1 MSIWGFN
8 LPIKQH
14 NLIGVEEEEALL
26 NDQWEGEGGMRGCC
40 RTAS

>member
-1 MSIWGFN
+1 MSIWEFN

-14 NLIGVEEEEALL
+14 NLIGVEEALL
-26 NDQWEGEGGMRGCC
+26 NDQWEGEGGIRGCC